1 MRRHLMILEFAL
13 SCLCRRKYKN
23 LALLFAFS
31 LLVFILSSILLL
43 TYALKKEAIEILQGA
58 PEITVQRTVAGRHE
72 LIPVEYINK
81 IKTIPGVGKVEPRYW
96 GYYYDPFIGANY
108 TLLGANRDMLRK
120 IEILEGKSFFSEQ
133 KGVCIVGKGVA
144 KAYFAEVGDRITIIG
159 ADGISYTFKIAGI
172 FKTASDILTND
183 LIILSNDDIK
193 RLFQIPTGFATD
205 IVVEVYN
212 PEEIETVAEKIKKL
226 FPSTRPI
233 TREEILRTY
242 ESLFDW
248 RSGMILT
255 MFIAAVVAFVI
266 LAWDK
271 ATGLS
276 AEERREIGILK
287 AIGWESSD
295 IMELKFW
302 EGFVLSSLSFFTGLI
317 GGYMH
322 VFFFG
327 APLLSTALKGWSVV
341 FPTLKLT
348 PYVSAYQILV
358 LLFLTVVPYMA
369 STIVPSWK
377 AAMTEPDQVM
387 RG

>member
-1 MRRHLMILEFAL
+1 MILEFAL
-13 SCLCRRKYKN
+13 SSLCRRKYKN

-43 TYALKKEAIEILQGA
+43 THALKREAIEILQGA
-58 PEITVQRTVAGRHE
+58 PEITVQRVIAGRQE
-72 LIPVEYINK
+72 LIPIEYADK
-81 IKTIPGVGKVEPRYW
+81 IRTLPGVGKIEPRYW

-108 TLLGANRDMLRK
+108 TLLGLNKDILRTLK
-120 IEILEGKSFFSEQ
+120 LLEGRSFTPNQ
-133 KGVCIVGKGVA
+133 KGVCIIGRGVA

-159 ADGISYTFKIAGI
+159 ADGSSHTFKVVGI
-172 FKTASDILTND
+172 FKAESDILTND
-183 LIILSNDDIK
+183 LIILSTDEIK
-193 RLFQIPTGFATD
+193 RLFQIPEGLATD

-212 PEEIETVAEKIKKL
+212 PEEIDIIAQKIKKL

-233 TREEILRTY
+233 TRKEILRTY

-317 GGYMH
+317 GGYIH
-322 VFFFG
+322 VFLLG

-341 FPTLKLT
+341 FPTLRLT
-348 PYVSAYQILV
+348 PYVSIYQLLV
-358 LLFLTVVPYMA
+358 LMFLTVVPYMA